1 MEFLYL
7 ICRLQ
12 IPHNVSV
19 KPNEKTTLK
28 CEIYGYPA
36 STITWSY
43 IPCEKLDLQLC
54 DRNKTITFSVIR
66 SIFLI
71 IRKTLAVFHKTKFPN
86 IHIEMLRE

>member
-7 ICRLQ
+7 ICRLPTPQ
-12 IPHNVSV
+12 NVSV
-19 KPNEKTTLK
+19 KSNEKTTIK

-54 DRNKTITFSVIR
+54 DRNKTITISVIR

-71 IRKTLAVFHKTKFPN
+71 IRKISAVFRFNDAKS
-86 IHIEMLRE
+86 MLRE